1 MIAVGVS
8 LSTAVS
14 DNSLRKHAVNAEP
27 TLPSSHGCQN
37 LAAEAY
43 PRMEACTA
51 SLKYTGQTM
60 GPPSLVTSSL
70 KNFARSARARCGA
83 SGSLPMAQ
91 VP

>member
-43 PRMEACTA
+43 RQIEPCTA
-51 SLKYTGQTM
+51 CLK
-60 GPPSLVTSSL
+60 
-70 KNFARSARARCGA
+70 
-83 SGSLPMAQ
+83 
-91 VP
+91 